1 MNLAARVL
9 LVLLLVGSAPVW
21 ADVGRDDAVAIAQ
34 RASGGRVL
42 SAEKTETGGRPAW
55 RVKLVT
61 AQGEVRVILVDAASG
76 RMI

>member
-21 ADVGRDDAVAIAQ
+21 ADVDRDDAVAIAQ